1 VHETSAIRA
10 NGDSALGHVWRI
22 GAYAVCR
29 RGDEVLVVR
38 ASSRTQVEGAWFL
51 PGGGLEFGEAPEAA
65 VLRELTEETGL
76 TGRSP
81 RLLGVTSTLHDRV
94 EGTSVFTIRL
104 IYSLEVDDV
113 GRPLS
118 HELGGTSDEA
128 RWVHVGEAAALGAMP
143 YVLEALGLSAK

>member
-1 VHETSAIRA
+1 MPADSEDR
-10 NGDSALGHVWRI
+10 GDDDASHVWRI

-29 RGDEVLVVR
+29 RADEVLLVR
-38 ASSRTQVEGAWFL
+38 ASSRTEVEGSWFL

-81 RLLGVTSTLHDRV
+81 RLLGVTSTLHDRL

-104 IYSLEVDDV
+104 IYALEVDDD
-113 GRPLS
+113 GRPLT

-128 RWVHVGEAAALGAMP
+128 RWVPVADVESLGATP
-143 YVLEALGLSAK
+143 YVLDALGLSAK